1 MLIMRE
7 EFNEYIISNDK
18 KLLNMQTIKE
28 FLSRS
33 YWANKRTAERIESSI
48 QNSICYGVY
57 QGNKQIGFARIVTDD
72 ATMYWL
78 ADVFIDEEYRN
89 KGIGKQFIKTIITS
103 DRLKDLMGI
112 LATRDAHEL
121 YTKYGFIQDNERFM
135 RRLPDY
141 ITNITKD

>member
-1 MLIMRE
+1 MLIMRKE
-7 EFNEYIISNDK
+7 ISEYFISDDK
-18 KLLNMQTIKE
+18 DLLDIQTIKE

-33 YWANKRTAERIESSI
+33 YWANNRTTERIEKSI

-57 QGNKQIGFARIVTDD
+57 HGNKQIGFARIVTDD
-72 ATMYWL
+72 ATIYWL
-78 ADVFIDEEYRN
+78 ADVFIDENYRN
-89 KGIGKQFIKTIITS
+89 KGIGKQFVKEIISS

-121 YTKYGFIQDNERFM
+121 YTKYGFIHDKDRFM

-141 ITNITKD
+141 ITNNRKD